1 MKLNIQKRGTNMRYS
16 YNTKGVCAM
25 EIQFDLNGNV
35 VRNIKFYGG
44 CDGNLKAIS
53 KLCDGMTVDEI
64 ERKLRGNTCGRKPTS
79 CADQLARA
87 VREAYQKQ

>member
-1 MKLNIQKRGTNMRYS
+1 MRYS

-25 EIQFDLNGNV
+25 KIDFDLDGDV
-35 VRNIKFYGG
+35 VRNIRFLGG

>member
-1 MKLNIQKRGTNMRYS
+1 MKID
-16 YNTKGVCAM
+16 
-25 EIQFDLNGNV
+25 FDLNGDV
-35 VRNIKFYGG
+35 VRNIRFLGG

>member
-25 EIQFDLNGNV
+25 KIQFDLNGNV